1 MARIVKKP
9 EERRRE
15 IIEAARDFFNE
26 RGHESVTMQDIMER
40 LGIAKG
46 TIYHYFTSKEQLL
59 EAVVEEITDAEFR
72 RTRDFL
78 EGDRCRGLPAL
89 EKLRLLLTE
98 ANMSAGNEG
107 ILESLHHPDN
117 ALMHSRELGR
127 YLLKL
132 APLFAQVVRQGCSEG
147 VFSTEHPLEASEFIL
162 AATQFLTDMGFYPWD
177 GTDLARRA
185 AAFPALLEAQLRAP
199 KGSFDF
205 LKRS

>member
-26 RGHESVTMQDIMER
+26 RGHERVTMQDIMER

-107 ILESLHHPDN
+107 ILERLHHPDN

-132 APLFAQVVRQGCSEG
+132 APLFAQGVRQGCSEG
-147 VFSTEHPLEASEFIL
+147 DFFS
-162 AATQFLTDMGFYPWD
+162 
-177 GTDLARRA
+177 
-185 AAFPALLEAQLRAP
+185 
-199 KGSFDF
+199 
-205 LKRS
+205 